1 MFCHLRH
8 KERPSTPQHR
18 IVLDHRQDMGVRNV
32 DRLQIVYK
40 PKYPVCPS
48 VCRPINLIRKPLK
61 LKLKAN
67 EETFRRLRKMD
78 EYLIA

>member
-32 DRLQIVYK
+32 DRLQIV
-40 PKYPVCPS
+40 C
-48 VCRPINLIRKPLK
+48 K
-61 LKLKAN
+61 LKREKIILSSQQENPNTQSVLLSADQL
-67 EETFRRLRKMD
+67 T
-78 EYLIA
+78 